1 MGLGPEVPPG
11 TPRGA
16 NCCWGGIGDLGPID
30 CCGLTCPLWVCG
42 FSIEWGPLFTEFAGW
57 YAVADWLGLSDWK
70 PLVLLGLTNWELL
83 GLLLDGNGGRN
94 WKFGRLS
101 DRVTG
106 GRLAKAAAGC
116 AE

>member
-11 TPRGA
+11 TPLGA
-16 NCCWGGIGDLGPID
+16 NCCWGGIGDLGPTD
-30 CCGLTCPLWVCG
+30 CWGLTCPLWVCG
-42 FSIEWGPLFTEFAGW
+42 FSIECGPLFTEFAC
-57 YAVADWLGLSDWK
+57 WLGLSDWK
-70 PLVLLGLTNWELL
+70 PLALLGLTDW

-101 DRVTG
+101 DRDTG

-116 AE
+116 AEVE